1 MTEQTY
7 FRKRDLPAF
16 NRAVR
21 AILQERLTETQYR
34 RVALRYGFDGEPL
47 SERQAGA
54 VEGCGRPRVQRSREA
69 ALRKLRSNAELW
81 FLWLMADGGLD
92 DGDRGADLYVERMTD
107 LVRSMGRKT
116 QLLRAKDGYDGNGRR
131 NRTVPIFGPEQVGTA
146 VDYPDDWGDGS
157 GWHTLDLNPG
167 ADGWES
173 DAYNPAPDE
182 IEAYGDGWI
191 ACHEY
196 VSREDNPYAVQNRRG
211 RRADPT
217 RREWA
222 DRMENAWRRGWLDA
236 RRKIRD
242 EAKATA

>member
-7 FRKRDLPAF
+7 FNKRDLPAF
-16 NRAVR
+16 SRAVR
-21 AILQERLTETQYR
+21 AILQERLTDTQYR
-34 RVALRYGFDGEPL
+34 RVALLYGFDGDPL
-47 SERQAGA
+47 SERQAAA

-92 DGDRGADLYVERMTD
+92 DGDRGADPYQVEG
-107 LVRSMGRKT
+107 LSGRTTAEPIGYTRNRKLDPALSPNGGWPQPRT
-116 QLLRAKDGYDGNGRR
+116 NEKWPLYDGTPG
-131 NRTVPIFGPEQVGTA
+131 VAIHE
-146 VDYPDDWGDGS
+146 DM
-157 GWHTLDLNPG
+157 HTLDLNPG

-196 VSREDNPYAVQNRRG
+196 VSREDNPYAPQNRRG

-222 DRMENAWRRGWLDA
+222 NRMENAWRRGWLDA

-242 EAKATA
+242 EAKSTA